1 VGPTAE
7 DAGAGARIDWSRPL
21 FTSLDTSSCLPRFSF
36 DCLSSWIHTL
46 RLFKRSSVQAHCAS
60 TRPDPTKAAARCMFR
75 VNALSIRGLSQ
86 RLHTLSQCSRRTSEV
101 KQLCLLSGP
110 TPAPVGSS
118 PPRSCVRPQ
127 HRHTP
132 VNPRFSGA
140 SRRSGQSY
148 GLVHPPLQ
156 SVSTRRG
163 TMRWELINHLSSRRT
178 KARPAVNGA
187 NAIMSGTFNS
197 WPSQTYLPAGVPE
210 CPQQCSAW
218 YLRNKHPS
226 QTCSCVPD
234 RA

>member
-1 VGPTAE
+1 MNQPC
-7 DAGAGARIDWSRPL
+7 L
-21 FTSLDTSSCLPRFSF
+21 F
-36 DCLSSWIHTL
+36 
-46 RLFKRSSVQAHCAS
+46 
-60 TRPDPTKAAARCMFR
+60 
-75 VNALSIRGLSQ
+75 
-86 RLHTLSQCSRRTSEV
+86 
-101 KQLCLLSGP
+101 SGP
-110 TPAPVGSS
+110 TPAVVGGC
-118 PPRSCVRPQ
+118 PPRSCVRSQ

-163 TMRWELINHLSSRRT
+163 TMRWELINHFSSRRT

-187 NAIMSGTFNS
+187 NAIMNATFNS
-197 WPSQTYLPAGVPE
+197 WPSETYLPAGVPE

-234 RA
+234 RASPVLSGLPMILYFLLESAYVALCGALKRSAGDFGFEWFVRFVHMVSVYNHRL